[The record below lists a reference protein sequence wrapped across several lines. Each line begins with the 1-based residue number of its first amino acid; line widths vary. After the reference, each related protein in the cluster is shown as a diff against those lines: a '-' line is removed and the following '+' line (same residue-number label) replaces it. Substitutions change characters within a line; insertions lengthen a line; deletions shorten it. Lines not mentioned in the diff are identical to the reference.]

1 MPHAPKSSRTPRTL
15 PDAEVTLAVAE
26 PLFASVSHGM
36 MPRVMPKPES
46 APMVFVVDDDESV
59 REALASLVRS
69 AEMRVEVFAS
79 AGAFLSRPPVD
90 APSCLVLDV
99 RLQGDS
105 GLDLQRRL
113 TELNTE
119 IPIVFITGHGDV
131 PTSVTAMKAGAL
143 EFLLKPLADVD
154 VLEAI
159 DRAIAR
165 HRAARE
171 RQTENAALKSR
182 YGSLSAR
189 EREVM
194 QWVVKGLLNKQI
206 AGELGLSE
214 VTIKL
219 HRGQVMRKMLAGSL
233 ADLVRQAEKLGI

>member
-1 MPHAPKSSRTPRTL
+1 VRPA
-15 PDAEVTLAVAE
+15 
-26 PLFASVSHGM
+26 
-36 MPRVMPKPES
+36 PES
-46 APMVFVVDDDESV
+46 SPIVFVVDDDESV

-69 AEMRVEVFAS
+69 ADLRVEVFES
-79 AGAFLSRPPVD
+79 AQAFLRRPPVD

-99 RLQGDS
+99 RLEGSS

-113 TELNTE
+113 TELNTDN

-131 PTSVTAMKAGAL
+131 PTSVTAMKAGAI

-159 DRAIAR
+159 GRAIAR
-165 HRAARE
+165 HRATRE
-171 RQTENAALKSR
+171 RQTEIADVQSR
-182 YGSLSAR
+182 YDSLTAR

-194 QWVVKGLLNKQI
+194 QGVVKGLLNKQI
-206 AGELGLSE
+206 AAELGISE
-214 VTIKL
+214 ITIKV
-219 HRGQVMRKMLAGSL
+219 HRGQVMRKMMAESL

>member
-1 MPHAPKSSRTPRTL
+1 MRR
-15 PDAEVTLAVAE
+15 
-26 PLFASVSHGM
+26 
-36 MPRVMPKPES
+36 KPES
-46 APMVFVVDDDESV
+46 PPIVFVVDDDESV

-69 AEMRVEVFAS
+69 ADLRVEVFES
-79 AGAFLSRPPVD
+79 AQAFLRRPPVD

-99 RLQGDS
+99 RLEGAS

-131 PTSVTAMKAGAL
+131 PTSVTAMKAGAV

-159 DRAIAR
+159 GRAIAR

-171 RQTENAALKSR
+171 RQTEMADLQSR
-182 YGSLSAR
+182 YGSLTAR

-194 QWVVKGLLNKQI
+194 QGVVKGLLNKQI
-206 AGELGLSE
+206 AAELGISE
-214 VTIKL
+214 ITIKV
-219 HRGQVMRKMLAGSL
+219 HRGQVMRKMMADSL
-233 ADLVRQAEKLGI
+233 ADLVRQAEKLGN

>member
-1 MPHAPKSSRTPRTL
+1 
-15 PDAEVTLAVAE
+15 
-26 PLFASVSHGM
+26 M
-36 MPRVMPKPES
+36 MPSMRTPES
-46 APMVFVVDDDESV
+46 APIVFIVDDDESV

-69 AEMRVEVFAS
+69 ADMRVEVFPS
-79 AGAFLSRPPVD
+79 AQAFLRRPPVD
-90 APSCLVLDV
+90 APGCLVLDV

-119 IPIVFITGHGDV
+119 IPIVFITGYGDV
-131 PTSVTAMKAGAL
+131 PTSVTAMKAGAI

-159 DRAIAR
+159 GRAIAR

-171 RQTENAALKSR
+171 RQTEMADLQSR
-182 YGSLSAR
+182 YGSLTAR

-194 QWVVKGLLNKQI
+194 QGVVKGLLNKQI
-206 AGELGLSE
+206 AAELGISE
-214 VTIKL
+214 ITIKV
-219 HRGQVMRKMLAGSL
+219 HRGQMMRKMMAGSL

>member
-1 MPHAPKSSRTPRTL
+1 VRR
-15 PDAEVTLAVAE
+15 
-26 PLFASVSHGM
+26 
-36 MPRVMPKPES
+36 KPES
-46 APMVFVVDDDESV
+46 PPIVFVVDDDESV

-69 AEMRVEVFAS
+69 ADLRVEVFES
-79 AGAFLSRPPVD
+79 AQAFLRRPPVD

-99 RLQGDS
+99 RLEGAS

-113 TELNTE
+113 TELNTA

-131 PTSVTAMKAGAL
+131 PTSVTAMKAGAV

-159 DRAIAR
+159 GRAIAR

-171 RQTENAALKSR
+171 RQTEMADLQSR
-182 YGSLSAR
+182 YGSLTAR

-194 QWVVKGLLNKQI
+194 QGVVKGLLNKQI
-206 AGELGLSE
+206 AAELGISE
-214 VTIKL
+214 ITIKV
-219 HRGQVMRKMLAGSL
+219 HRGQVMRKMMADSL
-233 ADLVRQAEKLGI
+233 ANLVRQAEKLGI

>member
-1 MPHAPKSSRTPRTL
+1 MSTS
-15 PDAEVTLAVAE
+15 E
-26 PLFASVSHGM
+26 PE
-36 MPRVMPKPES
+36 PI
-46 APMVFVVDDDESV
+46 VFVVDDDESV

-69 AEMRVEVFAS
+69 AGMRVEVFAS
-79 AGAFLSRPPVD
+79 AQAFLGRPPAD
-90 APSCLVLDV
+90 APGCLVLDV

-113 TELNTE
+113 TELNTQ

-131 PTSVTAMKAGAL
+131 PTSVTAMKAGAV

-165 HRAARE
+165 HRVIRVVEAEMADL
-171 RQTENAALKSR
+171 QAR
-182 YGSLSAR
+182 YGSLTAR

-194 QWVVKGLLNKQI
+194 QWVVKGLLNKQV

-214 VTIKL
+214 ITVKV
-219 HRGQVMRKMLAGSL
+219 HRAQVMRKMMVGSL
-233 ADLVRQAEKLGI
+233 ADLVRLAEKLGI

>member
-1 MPHAPKSSRTPRTL
+1 
-15 PDAEVTLAVAE
+15 
-26 PLFASVSHGM
+26 M
-36 MPRVMPKPES
+36 MPSMRTPES
-46 APMVFVVDDDESV
+46 APIVFIVDDDESV

-69 AEMRVEVFAS
+69 ADMRVEVFPS
-79 AGAFLSRPPVD
+79 AQAFLRRPPVD
-90 APSCLVLDV
+90 APGCLVLDV

-119 IPIVFITGHGDV
+119 IPIVFITGYGDV
-131 PTSVTAMKAGAL
+131 PTSVTAMKAGAI

-159 DRAIAR
+159 GRAIAR

-171 RQTENAALKSR
+171 RQTEIADLQSR
-182 YGSLSAR
+182 YGSLTAR

-194 QWVVKGLLNKQI
+194 EGVVKGLLNKQI
-206 AGELGLSE
+206 AAELGISE
-214 VTIKL
+214 ITIKV
-219 HRGQVMRKMLAGSL
+219 HRGQMMRKMMAGSL